1 MRIGPKDPYSGAPQ
15 GPEEAKKKPSETEFP
30 TTTPVDAPGLTERT
44 DRAAA
49 GKSVYAGFTDRTGL
63 GGEFVRQTLGDFK
76 GSVAD
81 ADLERIGKMLASHM
95 DEDPVVQ
102 GKLDRILSLAK

>member
-1 MRIGPKDPYSGAPQ
+1 MRIGPKDPYSGVPQ
-15 GPEEAKKKPSETEFP
+15 EPEQVKQKPSETEFS
-30 TTTPVDAPGLTERT
+30 TSQVDTPGSVAGT
-44 DRAAA
+44 DQAASS
-49 GKSVYAGFTDRTGL
+49 KSIYAGFTDRTGL

-81 ADLERIGKMLASHM
+81 ADLERIGKMLSSHM

>member
-1 MRIGPKDPYSGAPQ
+1 MRIGPKDPYSGVPPAPEDASQ
-15 GPEEAKKKPSETEFP
+15 KPSEGKFSTG
-30 TTTPVDAPGLTERT
+30 PVDAPRVTEGT
-44 DRAAA
+44 EQA
-49 GKSVYAGFTDRTGL
+49 GATKSVYSGFNDKTGL

-81 ADLERIGKMLASHM
+81 RDLERIGGMLASHM

-102 GKLDRILSLAK
+102 AKLDRILSLAK

>member
-1 MRIGPKDPYSGAPQ
+1 MRIGPKDPYSGVPQ
-15 GPEEAKKKPSETEFP
+15 EPEQVKQKPSETEFP
-30 TTTPVDAPGLTERT
+30 TAPVDTPGLAEGT
-44 DRAAA
+44 DRA
-49 GKSVYAGFTDRTGL
+49 GSSKSVYTGFTDRTGL

-81 ADLERIGKMLASHM
+81 ADLERIGSMLASHM